1 MCGSLEC
8 RGIKP
13 HKYLVFEKKGK
24 GREREREEL
33 ESKKENT
40 Y

>member
-24 GREREREEL
+24 GREREEL
-33 ESKKENT
+33 ETEKKNT